1 MQFIKTWF
9 PPLAGAL
16 LVFGGGQNAIA
27 ATATADDDASVV
39 VTATRS
45 EQSRFDLPVSV
56 DRIDREQIQQGQ
68 LQVNLSESL
77 ARVPGLVIQNRQ
89 NYAQDLQI
97 SSRGFGAR
105 STFGVRGLRLYADGI
120 PATMPDGQG
129 QISHFDLGSTS
140 RIEVLRGPFSALYG
154 NSSGGV
160 IAAFTE
166 DGAPGAALDADFTA
180 GSFDTQRSAI
190 KFSGDN
196 GSLNYL
202 VDTSSFHTDGYRDH
216 SATRRDNLNA
226 KLRVAPDESSRLT
239 MVVNAVDMPQ
249 ALDPLGLTRAQ
260 YEADPKQAGTNA
272 LKFNTRKSVAQ
283 QQLGL
288 TYERRLTGT
297 DTLNATFYRGQR
309 DTTQY
314 QAILTATQAP
324 ATNPGGVIDLGRDYW
339 GSDMRWTHQG
349 VLAGTP
355 LRTTL
360 GLDYENLDEERKGF
374 QNFIGTTLGVK
385 GALRRNETNRV
396 HNFDQY
402 LQTQWEPSAQWLF
415 EAGVRHSIVNVDSHD
430 HYIVAG
436 NGNDSGGVRF
446 SATTPVA
453 GVTWRINEQ
462 FHLYGA
468 AGRGFETPTLNEL
481 SYRSISGATT
491 GLNFGLRPARS
502 SHYEFGL
509 KGRPNQDTQFTAA
522 VFHVNTRD
530 EIVVQQNS
538 GGRSVFQNV
547 GKTRRDGAELAFE
560 GHWLG
565 GIGALVSYTV
575 LKATYGDD
583 FNTCGPPPCA
593 IPNVLIRSG
602 KLLPG
607 IPQTSLYG
615 ELSWRHAPSG
625 FSLALEG
632 RVVGKVYV
640 NDANS
645 DAASAYAVANLRT
658 GFEQLLK
665 DWRFREFLRID
676 NLSGRRY
683 AGSVIV
689 NEGNQR
695 YFEPAPARNALVGL
709 SAVYAW

>member
-1 MQFIKTWF
+1 MQFTKTRF
-9 PPLAGAL
+9 PQMTGILFI
-16 LVFGGGQNAIA
+16 FGGLQPTIA
-27 ATATADDDASVV
+27 APAAVDDTSVV

-45 EQSRFDLPVSV
+45 AQPRFDLPASI
-56 DRIDREQIQQGQ
+56 DRIDGEQIQQGQ
-68 LQVNLSESL
+68 LQINLSESL

-129 QISHFDLGSTS
+129 QISHFDLGSTA

-166 DGAPGAALDADFTA
+166 DGAPGAALDVDFTT
-180 GSFDTQRSAI
+180 GSFNTQRSAV

-202 VDTSSFHTDGYRDH
+202 VDTSTFHTDGYRDH

-260 YEADPKQAGTNA
+260 LESDPRQAGTNA
-272 LKFNTRKSVAQ
+272 LKFNTRKSVSQ
-283 QQLGL
+283 QQAGL

-297 DTLNATFYRGQR
+297 DTLNAMFYRGQR

-324 ATNPGGVIDLGRDYW
+324 PTNPGGVIDLGRDYW

-349 VLAGTP
+349 VLAGAP
-355 LRTTL
+355 LRATL
-360 GLDYENLDEERKGF
+360 GLDYETLAEERKGF
-374 QNFIGTTLGVK
+374 QNFIGATLGVK

-402 LQTQWEPSAQWLF
+402 LQAQWEPSGQWLV
-415 EAGVRHSIVNVDSHD
+415 EVGVRHSIVNVNSRD

-453 GVTWRINEQ
+453 GITWRINEQ

-502 SHYEFGL
+502 DHFEFGL
-509 KGRPNQDTQFTAA
+509 KAQPNHDTQFTAA

-560 GHWLG
+560 GHWSG
-565 GIGALVSYTV
+565 GMGALLSYTI
-575 LKATYGDD
+575 LKATYGED

-593 IPNVLIRSG
+593 SPNVLIPSG
-602 KLLPG
+602 KRLPG
-607 IPQTSLYG
+607 VPQTSLYG
-615 ELSWRHAPSG
+615 ELSWRHVPSG
-625 FSLALEG
+625 FSMALEG
-632 RVVGKVYV
+632 HLVGKVYV
-640 NDANS
+640 DDANS
-645 DAASAYAVANLRT
+645 DAAPAYAVANLRT
-658 GFEQLLK
+658 GFEQLRG

-676 NLSGRRY
+676 NLTGRRY

-689 NEGNQR
+689 NESNKR
-695 YFEPAPARNALVGL
+695 YFEPAPGRNSLVGL

>member
-1 MQFIKTWF
+1 MRFTKTRFPQMAGILFI
-9 PPLAGAL
+9 
-16 LVFGGGQNAIA
+16 FGGLQPTIA
-27 ATATADDDASVV
+27 APAAVDDPSVV

-45 EQSRFDLPVSV
+45 AQPRFDLPASI
-56 DRIDREQIQQGQ
+56 DRIDSEQIQQGQ
-68 LQVNLSESL
+68 LQINLSESL

-105 STFGVRGLRLYADGI
+105 STFGVRGLRLYTDGI

-129 QISHFDLGSTS
+129 QISHFDLGSTA

-166 DGAPGAALDADFTA
+166 DGAPGAALDVDFTA
-180 GSFDTQRSAI
+180 GSFNTQRSAV

-202 VDTSSFHTDGYRDH
+202 VDTSTFHTDGYRDH

-249 ALDPLGLTRAQ
+249 ALDPIGLTRAQ
-260 YEADPKQAGTNA
+260 LESDPQQAGTNA
-272 LKFNTRKSVAQ
+272 LKFNTRKSVSQ
-283 QQLGL
+283 QQVGL

-297 DTLNATFYRGQR
+297 DTLNVMLYRGQR

-324 ATNPGGVIDLGRDYW
+324 PTNPGGVIDLGRDYW

-349 VLAGTP
+349 VLAGAP
-355 LRTTL
+355 LRATL
-360 GLDYENLDEERKGF
+360 GLDYETLAEERKGF
-374 QNFIGTTLGVK
+374 QNFIGATLGVK

-402 LQTQWEPSAQWLF
+402 LQAQWEPSAQWLV
-415 EAGVRHSIVNVDSHD
+415 EAGVRHSIVNVNSRD

-436 NGNDSGGVRF
+436 NGNDTGSVRF

-453 GVTWRINEQ
+453 GITWRINEQ

-481 SYRSISGATT
+481 SYRSISGAVT

-509 KGRPNQDTQFTAA
+509 KAQPNHDTQFTAA

-547 GKTRRDGAELAFE
+547 GKTRRDGAELTFD
-560 GHWLG
+560 GHWSG
-565 GIGALVSYTV
+565 GMGALLSYTI
-575 LKATYGDD
+575 LKATYGED

-593 IPNVLIRSG
+593 SPNVLIPSG
-602 KLLPG
+602 KRLPG
-607 IPQTSLYG
+607 VPQTSLYG

-625 FSLALEG
+625 FSMALEG
-632 RVVGKVYV
+632 HLVGKVYV
-640 NDANS
+640 DDGNS
-645 DAASAYAVANLRT
+645 DVAPAYAVANLRT
-658 GFEQLLK
+658 GFEQLRG

-676 NLSGRRY
+676 NLTSRRY

-689 NEGNQR
+689 NESNKR
-695 YFEPAPARNALVGL
+695 YFEPAPGRNSLVGL

>member
-1 MQFIKTWF
+1 MQCSTTRF
-9 PPLAGAL
+9 PQLVGVL
-16 LVFGGGQNAIA
+16 LIFGNFHCAIA
-27 ATATADDDASVV
+27 AVTSADETAVV
-39 VTATRS
+39 VTATRRA
-45 EQSRFDLPVSV
+45 QSRFDLPVSI
-56 DRIDREQIQQGQ
+56 DRIDSEQIQQGQ
-68 LQVNLSESL
+68 LQINLSESL

-129 QISHFDLGSTS
+129 QVSHFDLGSTA

-160 IAAFTE
+160 IALFTE

-180 GSFDTQRSAI
+180 GSFNTQRSAV

-196 GSLNYL
+196 GALNY
-202 VDTSSFHTDGYRDH
+202 VVAAGTFHTDGYRDH

-226 KLRVAPDESSRLT
+226 KLRVAPDPSSRLT
-239 MVVNAVDMPQ
+239 LVVNALDMPQ

-260 YEADPKQAGTNA
+260 FASNPEQPGTGA
-272 LKFNTRKSVAQ
+272 LAFNTRKSVTQ
-283 QQLGL
+283 QQVGL
-288 TYERRLTGT
+288 TYERRLTAT
-297 DTLNATFYRGQR
+297 DTLNAIFYRGQR
-309 DTTQY
+309 DAIQY
-314 QAILTATQAP
+314 QAIPTATQAP

-339 GSDMRWTHQG
+339 GSDMRWTHEG
-349 VLAGTP
+349 VLAGAP

-402 LQTQWEPSAQWLF
+402 LQTEWEPSAQWLF
-415 EAGVRHSIVNVDSHD
+415 EAGVRHSIVNIQSRD

-436 NGNDSGGVRF
+436 NANDSGSVHF

-453 GVTWRINEQ
+453 GITWRINEQ

-468 AGRGFETPTLNEL
+468 AGRGYETPTLNEL
-481 SYRSISGATT
+481 SYRSISGVKT

-502 SHYEFGL
+502 THYEVGL
-509 KGRPNQDTQFTAA
+509 KARPSQDTQFTAA

-547 GKTRRDGAELAFE
+547 GKTQRAGAELSFE
-560 GHWLG
+560 GHWSG
-565 GIGALVSYTV
+565 GIGALLSYTV
-575 LKATYGDD
+575 LKATYGED

-593 IPNVLIRSG
+593 IPNVRIPSG
-602 KLLPG
+602 KRLPG
-607 IPQTSLYG
+607 VPQTSLYG

-625 FSLALEG
+625 FSLALES
-632 RVVGKVYV
+632 RVVGNVYV

-645 DAASAYAVANLRT
+645 DAASAYAVANLRV
-658 GFEQLLK
+658 GLEQLRS
-665 DWRFREFLRID
+665 DWRFKEFLRID
-676 NLSGRRY
+676 NLGDRHY

-695 YFEPAPARNALVGL
+695 YFEPAPGRNTLVGV